1 MLYIIGTLRHRV
13 PIASE
18 NALQCPHR
26 LKHQKGRKRAE
37 IARKCSALPCNVSC
51 AVAQCRRAYSCKKI
65 GRGIPARFLRFTNFH
80 RCFCLCKYPQTRPLG
95 VVRVFAWVRPS
106 SRNTGRIWR
115 STAVIRSAYPRGISP
130 CRRAS
135 RSSTRCRRVRF
146 LLRYGRGRGASRL
159 P

>member
-65 GRGIPARFLRFTNFH
+65 GRDLTARFLRFTNFH
-80 RCFCLCKYPQTRPLG
+80 RCFLSLQ
-95 VVRVFAWVRPS
+95 
-106 SRNTGRIWR
+106 
-115 STAVIRSAYPRGISP
+115 ISP
-130 CRRAS
+130 NSVRLGWFGCLLGFALQVATRGEFGGLRRSFA
-135 RSSTRCRRVRF
+135 R
-146 LLRYGRGRGASRL
+146 LLHGGYHLAVELFKAALGIG
-159 P
+159 

>member
-80 RCFCLCKYPQTRPLG
+80 RCFYLCKYPQTPSTWGGSGVCLG
-95 VVRVFAWVRPS
+95 SPFKSQHGANLAVYGGHSLGLSTGDITLPS
-106 SRNTGRIWR
+106 SF
-115 STAVIRSAYPRGISP
+115 SKQHSV
-130 CRRAS
+130 
-135 RSSTRCRRVRF
+135 
-146 LLRYGRGRGASRL
+146 
-159 P
+159 

>member
-80 RCFCLCKYPQTRPLG
+80 RCFCLCKYPQTPSIVGGSGSCLGSPLKSQHRAFLAVYG
-95 VVRVFAWVRPS
+95 GHSFGFSMGDITLPS
-106 SRNTGRIWR
+106 SF
-115 STAVIRSAYPRGISP
+115 SKQHSV
-130 CRRAS
+130 
-135 RSSTRCRRVRF
+135 
-146 LLRYGRGRGASRL
+146 
-159 P
+159 

>member
-80 RCFCLCKYPQTRPLG
+80 RCFYLCKYPQTPSTWGGSGVYLG
-95 VVRVFAWVRPS
+95 SPFKSQHGANLAVYGGHSLGFSTGDITLPS
-106 SRNTGRIWR
+106 SF
-115 STAVIRSAYPRGISP
+115 SKQHSV
-130 CRRAS
+130 
-135 RSSTRCRRVRF
+135 
-146 LLRYGRGRGASRL
+146 
-159 P
+159 

>member
-80 RCFCLCKYPQTRPLG
+80 RCFYLCKYPQTPSVRGGSGVCLG
-95 VVRVFAWVRPS
+95 SPFKSQHGANLAVYGGHSLGFSTGDITLPS
-106 SRNTGRIWR
+106 SF
-115 STAVIRSAYPRGISP
+115 SKQHSV
-130 CRRAS
+130 
-135 RSSTRCRRVRF
+135 
-146 LLRYGRGRGASRL
+146 
-159 P
+159 

>member
-80 RCFCLCKYPQTRPLG
+80 RCFYLCKYPQTPSTWGGSGVCVGSPFKSQHGANLAVYGGHSLG
-95 VVRVFAWVRPS
+95 FSTGVITLPS
-106 SRNTGRIWR
+106 SF
-115 STAVIRSAYPRGISP
+115 SKQHSV
-130 CRRAS
+130 
-135 RSSTRCRRVRF
+135 
-146 LLRYGRGRGASRL
+146 
-159 P
+159 

>member
-80 RCFCLCKYPQTRPLG
+80 RCFYLCKYPQTPSIESGSGVCLG
-95 VVRVFAWVRPS
+95 SPFKSQHGANLAVYGGHSLGLSTRDSTLPS
-106 SRNTGRIWR
+106 SF
-115 STAVIRSAYPRGISP
+115 SKQHSV
-130 CRRAS
+130 
-135 RSSTRCRRVRF
+135 
-146 LLRYGRGRGASRL
+146 
-159 P
+159 

>member
-80 RCFCLCKYPQTRPLG
+80 RCFYLCKYPQTPSAWGGSGVCLG
-95 VVRVFAWVRPS
+95 SPFKSQHGANLAVYGGHSLGLSTGDITLPS
-106 SRNTGRIWR
+106 SF
-115 STAVIRSAYPRGISP
+115 SKQHSV
-130 CRRAS
+130 
-135 RSSTRCRRVRF
+135 
-146 LLRYGRGRGASRL
+146 
-159 P
+159 

>member
-13 PIASE
+13 PITSE

-65 GRGIPARFLRFTNFH
+65 GRDLTARFLRFTNFH
-80 RCFCLCKYPQTRPLG
+80 RCFYLCKYPQTPSTWGGSGVCLG
-95 VVRVFAWVRPS
+95 SPFKSQHGANLAFYGGHSLGLSTGDIALPS
-106 SRNTGRIWR
+106 SF
-115 STAVIRSAYPRGISP
+115 SKQHSV
-130 CRRAS
+130 
-135 RSSTRCRRVRF
+135 
-146 LLRYGRGRGASRL
+146 
-159 P
+159 

>member
-13 PIASE
+13 PITSE

-80 RCFCLCKYPQTRPLG
+80 RCFYLCKYPQTPSAWGGSGVCFGSPFKSQHGANLAVYGGHSLG
-95 VVRVFAWVRPS
+95 FSTGDITLPS
-106 SRNTGRIWR
+106 SF
-115 STAVIRSAYPRGISP
+115 SKQHSV
-130 CRRAS
+130 
-135 RSSTRCRRVRF
+135 
-146 LLRYGRGRGASRL
+146 
-159 P
+159 